1 MVATEQRMQNQE
13 SFMKNQDATVKNL
26 EVQLG
31 QLANIASRKVQ
42 GTIPSATEKNPREHV
57 KAVTLKSWKE
67 LEEGVKTS
75 DDPYKLEDSV
85 IHNVQVEEATSE
97 VPTNDLSKFKAK
109 RVKKSDPAPS
119 KNSPPLPYVQRL
131 KQEEQDKKFAKFI
144 KQLNN
149 CTLIFLLLM
158 P

>member
-1 MVATEQRMQNQE
+1 MVATEHRMQNQE

-57 KAVTLKSWKE
+57 KAVTLRSWKE

-85 IHNVQVEEATSE
+85 LHNVQVEEAT
-97 VPTNDLSKFKAK
+97 
-109 RVKKSDPAPS
+109 
-119 KNSPPLPYVQRL
+119 
-131 KQEEQDKKFAKFI
+131 
-144 KQLNN
+144 
-149 CTLIFLLLM
+149 
-158 P
+158 